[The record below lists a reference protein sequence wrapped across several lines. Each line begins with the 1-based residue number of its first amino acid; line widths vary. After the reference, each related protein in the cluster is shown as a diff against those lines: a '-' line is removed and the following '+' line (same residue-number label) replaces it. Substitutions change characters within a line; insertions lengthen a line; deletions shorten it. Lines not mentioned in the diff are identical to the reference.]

1 MDRVPAGFTIAKVA
15 SIPRKIISDTDPGQ
29 DDAVALLL
37 ALASPEELEV
47 LGIVAVA
54 VVITIVFFVMLL
66 TPKDFAA
73 LDRALAPAAPKEKTQ
88 EDRGTPGVTTMQ
100 LYDAKKK

>member
-1 MDRVPAGFTIAKVA
+1 MIF
-15 SIPRKIISDTDPGQ
+15 RKKMPDPDKPKIYGMHPG
-29 DDAVALLL
+29 D
-37 ALASPEELEV
+37 

-54 VVITIVFFVMLL
+54 VVITVVFFVMLL

-73 LDRALAPAAPKEKTQ
+73 LDRALAPAAPKPKIQ